1 MNYHILIEKAGL
13 HQNITT
19 WDNENNSESLLSSDE
34 DNSLLR
40 LLGLED
46 RVDAGNNS
54 SSGNGDIRHEL
65 VDLIMTVLVVK

>member
-1 MNYHILIEKAGL
+1 MGL
-13 HQNITT
+13 YQNITT
-19 WDNENNSESLLSSDE
+19 WDNENNSKSLLSSDG

-40 LLGLED
+40 LFGQQD

-65 VDLIMTVLVVK
+65 VDLMMTVLVVR

>member
-1 MNYHILIEKAGL
+1 MYCILIEKAL
-13 HQNITT
+13 HRNITT

-40 LLGLED
+40 VLGQED

-54 SSGNGDIRHEL
+54 SSGNGDIGHEL
-65 VDLIMTVLVVK
+65 VDLIMTVLVVR